1 MKIDIEEFNRKAQ
14 HIIDTV
20 VKPQVQKWERAKA
33 IEEATVNPNMEKKK
47 RLTRAQKEEQ
57 MVPDMINKM
66 FEIAGHRVTYDDIKD
81 RKDAWYA
88 QWTMTEQ
95 QYDEWELWGKK
106 YLMKNL
112 RMYAKMAERQMSMV
126 GLMWG
131 LKFDKAPG
139 TDNTNVTL

>member
-1 MKIDIEEFNRKAQ
+1 MKIDVEEFNRKAQ
-14 HIIDTV
+14 HIIETV
-20 VKPQVQKWERAKA
+20 VKPQVEKWERAKA
-33 IEEATVNPNMEKKK
+33 IEEAAAEPNMEKKK

-66 FEIAGHRVTYDDIKD
+66 FEIAGHGVTYNDIKD

-95 QYDEWELWGKK
+95 QYDEWKLWGKK

-112 RMYAKMAERQMSMV
+112 RMYAKMAERQMSMI

-139 TDNTNVTL
+139 TDNIT

>member
-1 MKIDIEEFNRKAQ
+1 MKIDIEEFNRKAH

-139 TDNTNVTL
+139 TDNN

>member
-1 MKIDIEEFNRKAQ
+1 MKIDVEEFNRKAQ
-14 HIIDTV
+14 HIIETV
-20 VKPQVQKWERAKA
+20 VKPQVEKWERAKA
-33 IEEATVNPNMEKKK
+33 IEKAAAEPNMEKKK

-66 FEIAGHRVTYDDIKD
+66 FEIAGHGVTYNDIKD

-95 QYDEWELWGKK
+95 QYDEWKLWGKK
-106 YLMKNL
+106 YLMKKL
-112 RMYAKMAERQMSMV
+112 RMYAKMAERQMSMI

-139 TDNTNVTL
+139 TDNIT

>member
-139 TDNTNVTL
+139 TDNN